1 MLKIDVLIHMIIRS
15 GPLHTQ
21 SYYPVNE
28 NIQLTFEGVTD
39 SSSIG
44 FP

>member
-1 MLKIDVLIHMIIRS
+1 MIIRS
-15 GPLHTQ
+15 GPFLHTQ
-21 SYYPVNE
+21 GYYPVNK